1 MTVRTPGAVPP
12 GMPAH
17 LWEAAKRDVRGVIP
31 DWLRSA
37 KENGAEAPAHIR
49 EVARRAA
56 KAGAGLGMA
65 IAVGSQVEGLAS
77 EPEHAAVA
85 PVAQVTAEGPPGLD
99 EHAAV
104 PPATP
109 EAPPLAEAFR
119 VPDPG
124 GAHGGWL
131 NVEMY
136 QDVVV
141 NEGVSAMHNVDAF
154 QYLVISDDAGR
165 SYVFKEHHHASVS
178 EPPVRENDLLIHERS
193 QVHVVENADGSFSV
207 ATVGYDRSVQGIED
221 DAPAD
226 VPAEAPA
233 DDAPPADHEVL
244 DPPLGIDFTPPA
256 AEPVPAAAG
265 GEPDALDAPAR
276 ALSVVEADDTPAD
289 RHDDTPPDH
298 HGDTAPDQHEG
309 TDHDQH
315 EATGAEP
322 DDDLAGNDPPDAGD
336 LAV

>member
-65 IAVGSQVEGLAS
+65 IAVGSQVDGLAS
-77 EPEHAAVA
+77 EPNHAAVT

-119 VPDPG
+119 VPDPE
-124 GAHGGWL
+124 GANGGWL

-178 EPPVRENDLLIHERS
+178 EPPARETDLLIHERS
-193 QVHVVENADGSFSV
+193 QVHVVENTDGSFSV
-207 ATVGYDRSVQGIED
+207 STLGYDRSVQGIED
-221 DAPAD
+221 DTPAEDAPTDVAPAD
-226 VPAEAPA
+226 HVPA
-233 DDAPPADHEVL
+233 DDPGVPGPPA
-244 DPPLGIDFTPPA
+244 IDFPPPA
-256 AEPVPAAAG
+256 AEEVPAAPG

-276 ALSVVEADDTPAD
+276 ALSIVDVGE
-289 RHDDTPPDH
+289 TPPERHEDPP
-298 HGDTAPDQHEG
+298 PDRHEG
-309 TDHDQH
+309 TTHEQY